1 MLKFLTE
8 GIGTCILV
16 FAIGLTTDPIA
27 AGLILVT
34 LLYVGFSITEVHFNP
49 AITVGSWTI
58 GKISST
64 GMMIRLAG
72 QFCGAIAGAF
82 MVSWISIIGYIPRP
96 AGSTGVAEFILLE
109 ILFSGLFVL
118 LFMYLIY
125 SSSSQR
131 KRTLSGLIIGA
142 AFAGCYMVMESV
154 IGFGMHPALNSAFS
168 LVDYLQ
174 GGNSYLHL
182 PIYFFAPL
190 VAALIAALIFK
201 RVPVA
206 HS

>member
-1 MLKFLTE
+1 MLRFLTE

-16 FAIGLTTDPIA
+16 VTIGLTTDPIT
-27 AGLILVT
+27 AGLILIA

-49 AITVGSWTI
+49 AVTLASWTVGR
-58 GKISST
+58 ISTS
-64 GMMIRLAG
+64 GFFIRLAG
-72 QFCGAIAGAF
+72 QFGGAIAGASL
-82 MVSWISIIGYIPRP
+82 VSWISVIGYIPRP

-109 ILFSGLFVL
+109 VMFSTLFVL
-118 LFMYLIY
+118 LFLYLVY
-125 SSSSQR
+125 PNTQR
-131 KRTLSGLIIGA
+131 KRSLSGLIIGA
-142 AFAGCYMVMESV
+142 AFAGCYLVMQSA

-174 GGNSYLHL
+174 GGNSYQHL

-201 RVPVA
+201 RVPA
-206 HS
+206 GHS